1 MQNLPGLRR
10 CKLGTCELCGGF
22 FHQGGVTGFVK
33 NRAGDGGMRSRHVS
47 ICDECLKQVQLDG
60 SEIKPAPQTTE
71 MSAEGKEFWA
81 NLKQG
86 TVKGSIVE
94 GKESKILSEVRRLRN
109 LLTIERSARSDLVRI
124 KEQFAN
130 DPLLLG
136 IYSSSVQYALD
147 QATEAIDEVFGDLL
161 GVDE

>member
-1 MQNLPGLRR
+1 MSLF
-10 CKLGTCELCGGF
+10 E
-22 FHQGGVTGFVK
+22 K
-33 NRAGDGGMRSRHVS
+33 NRKMAKEKFLETCFANLMGDVPL
-47 ICDECLKQVQLDG
+47 EQVQLD
-60 SEIKPAPQTTE
+60 SKNIKPDSIRP
-71 MSAEGKEFWA
+71 KEIASLNEDGGA
-81 NLKQG
+81 NF
-86 TVKGSIVE
+86 KGVVE
-94 GKESKILSEVRRLRN
+94 VTLDPSELAKELIREAANIRRLRN